1 MAVVE
6 VSPGDLVELG
16 RMVLAMPERERLEY
30 LMGLDPADLDVIER
44 AVTAAEQDGAD
55 WRATPVTMGH
65 HLTRGKIRLWRYSTL
80 LGEKFVD
87 AVEGRSIR
95 QIWNLPRRYG
105 KSMFASQWGPTWA
118 LDKYPHL
125 KLLLVS
131 YGDELALENAIA
143 VRTNLLAFGDQ
154 LRARLQPDRR
164 QAGRFVTT
172 EGGGILARG
181 IRSGIVGFGADG
193 AVFDDPHKDWIDAH
207 SPSQRQRVDDQFR
220 SVVAGTLETETSWI
234 IIPMT
239 RWHEDDIAGRRLA
252 QMEQE
257 TGLEWE
263 VVRIPELAEA
273 PEPDSPHWWLRLPDP
288 LGRAPGEPIEPE
300 RFRVPAIQVKHK
312 LAGTYLTASM
322 YQQRPSPEEGGE
334 IKRAWWAD
342 AAVDTLPPSYDDEI
356 SSWDMKLKDKES
368 GDYVA
373 GGWFGRTGKDMWLG
387 EVLRGQWNQA
397 TTENAIALMQVRH
410 PTIRRHY
417 LENTGNGPE
426 VRTALTTA
434 RKDYVLSDDIAG
446 HLGMTETEREKVQ
459 ALRRRG
465 MNGILMF
472 TPKGEKMARMRA
484 YSGYVESGDVHLWRK
499 MPGIAVF
506 IDEFAA
512 MPNGSHDDQ
521 IDMTSQALKILIGG
535 GVSKISRAE
544 GSLPKPKIDT
554 RADGGTMTVTAPT
567 RQQARA
573 RVGRAIIQ
581 RGVPGSGR

>member
-368 GDYVA
+368 GD
-373 GGWFGRTGKDMWLG
+373 
-387 EVLRGQWNQA
+387 
-397 TTENAIALMQVRH
+397 
-410 PTIRRHY
+410 
-417 LENTGNGPE
+417 
-426 VRTALTTA
+426 
-434 RKDYVLSDDIAG
+434 
-446 HLGMTETEREKVQ
+446 
-459 ALRRRG
+459 
-465 MNGILMF
+465 
-472 TPKGEKMARMRA
+472 
-484 YSGYVESGDVHLWRK
+484 VHLWRK